1 MGFTRTRTGR
11 DGVVRYQAL
20 YDDVKGGRRSA
31 GRFATAEKA
40 DRAWQ
45 RAEERLAE
53 GRLGDARRGRQR
65 FARYVEEEWF
75 PNHEI
80 EARTRENYTYYLS
93 RYLQP
98 TFGSMRMV
106 EILPGDVRQWVADLK
121 RAGASPAVIRSC
133 FAILSAIFTT
143 ALNDQV
149 TQLHPCR
156 GVKTPPVPKK
166 LRAIITPEQFDDIYD
181 SLGNDA
187 ARLLVEVDIESGLRW
202 GELIEMRPKDIDFAT
217 RVLTVR
223 RVALELVP
231 RFHPTGGRFLVK
243 EYPKD
248 REHRRL
254 KLSAEIISKVKRH
267 VSSRDIGDQDLLF
280 PFSDLRS
287 PPCCEAS
294 LHQMNSA
301 RRNRM
306 LPGAGTRTEPS
317 PRTQWGAATASTAE
331 ARTRHTVPNDA
342 LSERTTRAIHGE
354 RLTQKATSPG
364 GGSASTSGGRRL
376 RPPTS
381 GFTCV
386 RTTSGTRMHRGC
398 WLVAQTFRSSRNVSG
413 TARSRRP
420 RSICTRSRMRTKP
433 PSMLYMRSDRDV
445 GTAESPFRDRLLSGA
460 AHLKSV
466 MDRAT
471 TPPV

>member
-11 DGVVRYQAL
+11 DGVVRFQAL

-31 GRFATAEKA
+31 GTFATAEKA

-80 EARTRENYTYYLS
+80 EARTRENYTYYLA

-106 EILPGDVRQWVADLK
+106 EILPGDVRQWVSDLK
-121 RAGASPAVIRSC
+121 RAGTSPDVIRSC

-156 GVKTPPVPKK
+156 GVKTPPVPRK
-166 LRAIITPEQFDDIYD
+166 LRAIITPQQFDDIYD
-181 SLGNDA
+181 NLANDV

-202 GELIEMRPKDIDFAT
+202 GELTEMRPKDIDFAT

-254 KLSAEIISKVKRH
+254 KLSAEIISKVKGH

-280 PFSDLRS
+280 PFTDLRS
-287 PPCCEAS
+287 TPILRSVDAPEE
-294 LHQMNSA
+294 LG
-301 RRNRM
+301 
-306 LPGAGTRTEPS
+306 LTEPNTAGRRYPHGTITAYS
-317 PRTQWGAATASTAE
+317 MGGCHCEHCRSAYATYRAERRAVGKDNPRNPRRPVNTEGHIPRRWFREHIWRPAVAAADVKIHVRPHDLRHAHASWLLAGGADLQVVKERLGHGTIATTEKYLHTLAGADETAL
-331 ARTRHTVPNDA
+331 DA
-342 LSERTTRAIHGE
+342 LSAV
-354 RLTQKATSPG
+354 
-364 GGSASTSGGRRL
+364 RR
-376 RPPTS
+376 R
-381 GFTCV
+381 
-386 RTTSGTRMHRGC
+386 H
-398 WLVAQTFRSSRNVSG
+398 A
-413 TARSRRP
+413 
-420 RSICTRSRMRTKP
+420 
-433 PSMLYMRSDRDV
+433 
-445 GTAESPFRDRLLSGA
+445 
-460 AHLKSV
+460 
-466 MDRAT
+466 
-471 TPPV
+471 